1 MNTPAQQNTSNNL
14 KASGSIRRY
23 LTVKQTAKENE
34 WLTEAALRQ
43 LLFEAKSN
51 GLAESGAIKRI
62 GRRILIEQTKFL
74 DWIEKEAK

>member
-1 MNTPAQQNTSNNL
+1 MQPNTATNQDQPAAIIDN
-14 KASGSIRRY
+14 RRY
-23 LTVKQTAKENE
+23 LTVKQTAQENE

-43 LLFEAKSN
+43 LLFEAKTN

-74 DWIEKEAK
+74 DWIEQGAK

>member
-1 MNTPAQQNTSNNL
+1 MQPNTLTNQDHPAAMTNN
-14 KASGSIRRY
+14 RRY

-43 LLFEAKSN
+43 LLFEAQTN
-51 GLAESGAIKRI
+51 GLAKSGAIKRI

-74 DWIEKEAK
+74 DWIEGQK